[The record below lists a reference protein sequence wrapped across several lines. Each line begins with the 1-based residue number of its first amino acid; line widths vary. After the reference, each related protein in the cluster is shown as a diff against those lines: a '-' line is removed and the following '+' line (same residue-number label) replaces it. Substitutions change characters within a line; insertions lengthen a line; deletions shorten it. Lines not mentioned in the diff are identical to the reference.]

1 MNKVALVLGGIS
13 LGLLAA
19 ACSGSAESTP
29 FPEAPADNS
38 VATRLAELTGARW
51 ETDVDANG
59 HPALFY
65 ALDDGHPVLP
75 NAKDPKE
82 VLGFLEPVRDN
93 LGFAR
98 SFAEELDGG
107 VVATE
112 AAEDR
117 LATMSF
123 AQHVPGTKVPV
134 FDGSLTAGVR
144 ADGSLAFVNAHVARH
159 LDQIRPVPAFDMDA
173 ARAKL
178 KALPGVTLIEGNEPM
193 LGVSSP
199 DPDAPVLVYRT
210 MVAGPDGGHQ
220 IDLDAQ
226 TGAVVADMPLTSSG
240 TVNAFGAEERYLDS
254 DPKKRADAR
263 YPVEADTTWG
273 YTVLGGNG
281 PIGRITMLSYG
292 TGLPL
297 PVFGTDEGNGTY
309 RFDYNP
315 TPDSAVAGSTEQ
327 TAVNAFYNVS
337 RSARYF
343 KQAFDLSAW
352 ADTRTE
358 IQVHRNTTTTPNGTV
373 IPNRGNAVFD
383 PSNSSI
389 RIGDG
394 IMNSDETAWSIQSPA
409 TNVEF
414 IAHEYSHGVIFAIT
428 SGRTRGQGLVP
439 LYFKGEAGAIN
450 EGVSD
455 ILAAYAQENIT
466 QNSSGLFSFA
476 EGLRSDN
483 KPYRHFLHPSW
494 GIDGGAVHYSTKRS
508 VTEERDQG
516 NTHFN
521 STIVSQAWAL
531 MAYGGYNDYSHLGV
545 TAEIGFERAKWL
557 FWNSLHAIHGEST
570 LRMFADAMITYQVG
584 LQPGYPTRTDLS
596 PYWIKHSIVCA
607 WTAVGVIS
615 PEHALALH
623 RVTCPSSLAVK
634 ASCAGKVNGTYCDPN
649 PKLDYA
655 SYTCKNGS
663 IVKGKQCVTGQ
674 FCHRTSG
681 SFDSFA
687 KTDANGEAQ
696 CFTEPQSD

>member
-193 LGVSSP
+193 LGVASP

-263 YPVEADTTWG
+263 YPVESNTWQG
-273 YTVLGGNG
+273 KAILGGAG
-281 PIGRITMLSYG
+281 PLGVITTISYG

-315 TPDSAVAGSTEQ
+315 SPINLVAGETEQ

-343 KQAFDLSAW
+343 KQAFDLSTW
-352 ADTRTE
+352 ANERTE
-358 IQVHRNTTTTPNGTV
+358 IQVHRNVTSDPGGPVHT
-373 IPNRGNAVFD
+373 NRGNALFD
-383 PSNSSI
+383 LSDFTI

-394 IMNSDETAWSIQSPA
+394 IMNNDQTAWSIQSAA
-409 TNVEF
+409 TNVDF
-414 IAHEYSHGVIFAIT
+414 IAHEYSHGVVFAVT
-428 SGRTRGQGLVP
+428 SGRTRRQGLEP
-439 LYFKGEAGAIN
+439 LDTYGDSGALQ
-450 EGVSD
+450 EGLAD
-455 ILAAYAQENIT
+455 ILAAYAQADIT

-476 EGLRSDN
+476 EGLRGDN
-483 KPYRHFLHPSW
+483 KPYRHYLHPSW
-494 GIDGGAVHYSTKRS
+494 GLEGGAVHLDQKKK
-508 VTEERDQG
+508 VTDPEDHG
-516 NTHFN
+516 HTHFN
-521 STIVSQAWAL
+521 STLVSQAWAL

-545 TAEIGFERAKWL
+545 TAEIGLERAKWL
-557 FWNSLHAIHGEST
+557 VWNSLHALQGKTTIRE
-570 LRMFADAMITYQVG
+570 FADAMITYQVG
-584 LQPGYPTRTDLS
+584 QQAGYPTRTDLS
-596 PYWIKHSIVCA
+596 PYWVKHSIVCA

-615 PEHALALH
+615 PKEALAFH
-623 RVTCPSSLAVK
+623 RVTCPSSTAAKV
-634 ASCAGKVNGTYCDPN
+634 SCVGKVNGTYCDPN

>member
-51 ETDVDANG
+51 ETDLDANG

-82 VLGFLEPVRDN
+82 VLGFLEPVRDS

-107 VVATE
+107 VIATE

-123 AQHVPGTKVPV
+123 TQHVPGTKVPV
-134 FDGSLTAGVR
+134 FDGSVTAGVR
-144 ADGSLAFVNAHVARH
+144 VDGSLAFVNAHVARH
-159 LDQIRPVPAFDMDA
+159 LDQLRPVPAFDVDA

-193 LGVSSP
+193 LGVASP

-210 MVAGPDGGHQ
+210 MVAGPEGGHQ

-226 TGAVVADMPLTSSG
+226 TGAVVADIPLSSAG

-254 DPKKRADAR
+254 DPKKRADAK
-263 YPVEADTTWG
+263 YPVESNTWQG
-273 YTVLGGNG
+273 KAVLGGAG
-281 PIGRITMLSYG
+281 PLGVITTISYG

-297 PVFGTDEGNGTY
+297 PVFGTDEGGTY

-315 TPDSAVAGSTEQ
+315 SPINLVAGETEQ

-337 RSARYF
+337 RSADYF
-343 KQAFDLSAW
+343 KKAFVLSTW
-352 ADTRTE
+352 ASDRTE
-358 IQVHRNTTTTPNGTV
+358 LRVHRNITTDAAGTTRSH
-373 IPNRGNAVFD
+373 RGNAFFD
-383 PSNSSI
+383 PADSSI
-389 RIGDG
+389 TIGDG
-394 IMNSDETAWSIQSPA
+394 VMNSEQTAWATQSAA
-409 TNVEF
+409 TNVDF
-414 IAHEYSHGVIFAIT
+414 MAHEYAHGVVFALT
-428 SGRTRGQGLVP
+428 SGRTRGQQFSFLR
-439 LYFKGEAGAIN
+439 FTGEAGAIN
-450 EGVSD
+450 EGVAD
-455 ILAAYAQENIT
+455 ILAAYAQANIT
-466 QNSSGLFSFA
+466 QNNSGLFGFA
-476 EGLRSDN
+476 EGLRSD
-483 KPYRHFLHPSW
+483 KKVYRHYLHPSW
-494 GIDGGAVHYSTKRS
+494 GADGGAVHWSKVRPFA
-508 VTEERDQG
+508 VAQDQG
-516 NTHFN
+516 NVHYN

-531 MAYGGYNDYSHLGV
+531 MAYGGYNDHSHLGV
-545 TAEIGFERAKWL
+545 TAEIGLEPAKWL
-557 FWNSLHAIHGEST
+557 LWNTLHAVGGAET
-570 LRMFADAMITYQVG
+570 MRMLADKMIVYQIG
-584 LQPGYPTRTDLS
+584 KQLGHPTRTDLS
-596 PYWIKHSIVCA
+596 PYWVKHSIICG
-607 WTAVGVIS
+607 WTAVGVLS
-615 PEHALALH
+615 PEQALAFH
-623 RVTCPSSLAVK
+623 GVTCPSSITAK
-634 ASCAGKVNGTYCDPN
+634 ASCVGKANGTYCDPD

-663 IVKGKQCVTGQ
+663 TVKGKQCVTGQ

-687 KTDANGEAQ
+687 KTDASGDSQ